1 MSGVRTPTVGSPDM
15 ATHTGFI
22 LAEDAALH
30 TYLSGI
36 EVPNR
41 PGDSK
46 MVEVGVWFRF
56 PEGERTIKYPF
67 ISIDLIDVSPAY
79 DLWTSDYVLPVT
91 GLYQPSVSPVMP
103 VPDANM
109 NLDVR
114 NFLPFKLTYQV
125 SVHCRSSLHDR
136 YLMSLFFTD
145 VFPPRPF
152 WMGVDADNTWRRVEL
167 VDSAQADLMETTES
181 GNKRIFRKVYTVSM
195 LAEIPQ
201 DSIRQAWQVLRVY
214 TPIVDR
220 NYVDEF
226 LQNVLTNPVT
236 GESVLD
242 LPDSVPDEVR
252 ESFGEYATAIA
263 DFAKVYPSTAAADGL
278 ASAATS

>member
-1 MSGVRTPTVGSPDM
+1 MSGVRAPMLGTPDM

-30 TYLSGI
+30 TYLSGL

-46 MVEVGVWFRF
+46 MTEVGVWFRF
-56 PEGERTIKYPF
+56 PEGERAIKYPF
-67 ISIDLIDVSPAY
+67 ITIDLIDVSPAY
-79 DLWTSDYVLPVT
+79 ELWTSEYIMSTD
-91 GLYQPSVSPVMP
+91 GLYQPSVSPTMP
-103 VPDANM
+103 VPDADM

-136 YLMSLFFTD
+136 YLMSHFFTD

-181 GNKRIFRKVYTVSM
+181 GNKRIFRKVYTISM
-195 LAEIPQ
+195 LAEVPQ
-201 DSIRQAWQVLRVY
+201 ESIRQAWQVLRVY

-220 NYVDEF
+220 SYVDDF
-226 LQNVLTNPVT
+226 LYNVLTNPNT
-236 GESVLD
+236 GESVLG
-242 LPDSVPDEVR
+242 LPDSVPSDFR
-252 ESFGEYATAIA
+252 ERHGEYATAIA
-263 DFAKVYPSTAAADGL
+263 DFAHVYPSTASATAL
-278 ASAATS
+278 ASAANS